1 MKCYNGFTSKATRR
15 SLSIKERRNEMAV
28 VAKKERSDKLR
39 RRPYKVRY
47 FYLAVSRTTMHVGMS
62 HGGLVYAHKNH
73 GVTAMYLADLATLKV
88 TEVKEP
94 PEDFLRR
101 WRLHYNEPTW
111 EYAKD
116 VEYGIPAPVEG
127 A

>member
-1 MKCYNGFTSKATRR
+1 MLQWFYKQSNPKR
-15 SLSIKERRNEMAV
+15 LVKKERRNKMAV

-39 RRPYKVRY
+39 RRPYKIRY
-47 FYLAVSRTTMHVGMS
+47 FFLAVSRTTMHVGMS

-73 GVTAMYLADLATLKV
+73 GVTALYLADLATLKV
-88 TEVKEP
+88 IEVKEP
-94 PEDFLRR
+94 VEDFLRR

-116 VEYGIPAPVEG
+116 VEHDIPAPVKG
-127 A
+127 V